1 MSFREYVLV
10 FKLLISN
17 IIMKAKYLKMSSFVL
32 FLIFVNFFSLADD
45 TTEYSTKHREIA
57 LRNIGHQLLLKTKD
71 STSTVLPIK
80 QIRENLYQ
88 IEFQSQ
94 FAFVDDTLIN
104 LVQRQF
110 KASQLPSEYIVSVLN
125 CNTQELVF
133 GYEVSLKKG
142 DTIACSGRSQPMGC
156 YVVQIEFFA
165 EKESNNS
172 AFLVL
177 LIPFGF
183 IAYRLRKKVFSNK
196 SVSQYIDNE
205 SHINIGL
212 LKFNPQANLLFYE
225 NTKIDLTEKES
236 KLIQKKKKNV
246 NNTTDRELLM
256 SEIWGN
262 DGIVVVGRSLD
273 VLVSKL
279 RKKLEAD
286 PEIKILNVHGKGY
299 KLVV

>member
-1 MSFREYVLV
+1 MTAKHLLMSG
-10 FKLLISN
+10 IT
-17 IIMKAKYLKMSSFVL
+17 L
-32 FLIFVNFFSLADD
+32 FLFLVNFFSFGDD
-45 TTEYSTKHREIA
+45 TTEYSAKHREIA
-57 LRNIGHQLLLKTKD
+57 LRNIGHQLLLRTHD
-71 STSTVLPIK
+71 STSSVLPVK

-94 FAFVDDTLIN
+94 FSFVDDTLIS

-110 KASQLPSEYIVSVLN
+110 KASQLPNEYIVSVLN
-125 CNTQELVF
+125 CNTQKLVF
-133 GYEVSLKKG
+133 GYEISKKMG
-142 DTIACSGRSQPMGC
+142 DTMACSGRSQPKGC

-165 EKESNNS
+165 EKDANNM
-172 AFLVL
+172 AYLLL

-183 IAYRLRKKVFSNK
+183 IAYRVRKKVLSNK
-196 SVSQYIDNE
+196 NIIEVVENE
-205 SHINIGL
+205 L
-212 LKFNPQANLLFYE
+212 LTSLGSFKFNPQANLLFYE
-225 NTKIDLTEKES
+225 NSKIELTEKES
-236 KLIQKKKKNV
+236 KLLQFLQKNV

-262 DGIVVVGRSLD
+262 EGIVVVGRSLD

>member
-1 MSFREYVLV
+1 MKSKFPLMS
-10 FKLLISN
+10 I
-17 IIMKAKYLKMSSFVL
+17 KML
-32 FLIFVNFFSLADD
+32 FFILVNFLSLADD
-45 TTEYSTKHREIA
+45 TTEYSAKHREIA

-88 IEFQSQ
+88 IEFQSEFS
-94 FAFVDDTLIN
+94 FADDTLIN

-110 KASQLPSEYIVSVLN
+110 KASQLPTEYIVSVLN
-125 CNTQELVF
+125 CNSKKLVF

-142 DTIACSGRSQPMGC
+142 DTMACSGRSQPKGC

-165 EKESNNS
+165 EKETTNL
-172 AFLVL
+172 AYLLL

-183 IAYRLRKKVFSNK
+183 IAYRVRKKVFPNK
-196 SVSQYIDNE
+196 IVNENIVNE
-205 SHINIGL
+205 SLISIGT
-212 LKFNPQANLLFYE
+212 LKFNPQANLLFYK
-225 NTKIDLTEKES
+225 NSKIELTEKES
-236 KLIQKKKKNV
+236 KLLQFLHRNA
-246 NNTTDRELLM
+246 NTTTDRELLM

-262 DGIVVVGRSLD
+262 DGVVVVGRSLD

-299 KLVV
+299 KLLI